1 MQVDEV
7 ALYAKIRTARSTAHD
22 TTYGLLGENRSLSN
36 PLHPERVVVLI
47 SWSASTPSRRRRELT
62 NTEKEPLEVVGH
74 VGVEM
79 RFERDELKVWLM

>member
-1 MQVDEV
+1 M
-7 ALYAKIRTARSTAHD
+7 
-22 TTYGLLGENRSLSN
+22 
-36 PLHPERVVVLI
+36 
-47 SWSASTPSRRRRELT
+47 RELT